1 MPQQTTRSPA
11 HLRPQARALALEP
24 RILFDGAVAA
34 SVEHHQH
41 HTDVHAQAADKA
53 TTPQARNGATAAHA
67 ASADTPQARDGTTAT
82 KAASAEN
89 PMPQARDGAT
99 AAAATP
105 AQNLVVIDSRV
116 DNYQSL
122 LTDLPQNTQVL
133 IINAGDDALT
143 AISSALA
150 SMGKA
155 DSIQIFS
162 HGAAGQFTLGNRTY
176 DAQTLQSLASSMSSW
191 RSELTAGADIF
202 LYGCDVG
209 AGAEG
214 QTLVNTLANITG
226 AGVAASSNDTGAA
239 SAGGDWVLEV
249 SSGVIDRHI
258 ALSDNAVS
266 HYGELLAN
274 ASPTV
279 TISTPTT
286 SVLLGDQVTFNVT
299 LTNASSQVGYAPFI
313 DLFLPK
319 TGKDGDDGLSF
330 VSASYLGQ
338 AVTAYVVTFDSNGNA
353 VHPLAKDSSGNSLI
367 INAASYGLRAGDS
380 MVVLQLPYGS
390 VSQSQPA
397 ITVQVTASLSDLAD
411 TSLSNASPD
420 LVVKARGGFQF
431 GNDSLDNPTT
441 DPSIVGA
448 ATASFTVHPTVVTL
462 TQSVQMPEGET
473 VTGPNYVH
481 TETVTITPAPGQTID
496 NVVVTQPMPDNVQV
510 TAITPSNGGTVTSL
524 TLHDGTILTNPTA
537 IAAAIASQPLFI
549 SSYTVTYSSISAPV
563 DVVVSFYVPESDAN
577 GQPVLNP
584 QTGANV
590 SITFGTPTASGEW
603 VPLDPRDVT
612 PPATTIDFSG
622 SGDGTGGTFVAKALT
637 VQKTVTDTNDVGT
650 PGITP
655 GDTLDYQLDLAI
667 SDFFA
672 VGETLTRNGSF
683 VLTDTA
689 SDGQTVTG
697 TPTFTFSINGV
708 SHTVALNYTSTVNA
722 DGTTTLRFDIA
733 GSILNAGILGAL
745 VGDLAFDN
753 NQQGATTG
761 TIHYTTLVNQ
771 AYTSSHPQSEINEGD
786 TLGNSATVSG
796 TLMVD
801 RVNLT
806 GSTVSDTS
814 STSSTIA
821 TSAVDIEIT
830 GVNGGTP
837 PSSGELNP
845 GDVVTFEMSY
855 DLITGDYENFSL
867 TAYLPLPLFNLS
879 SINWSQGTG
888 VGTWAIGSGNTNGGA
903 VDSVTT
909 GAGNAVIFNFGD
921 YATAS
926 TSGSKIV
933 VTFTLKVGDTPYA
946 DQRSLNVLAQSDQ
959 TTTLT
964 GQHLVSSDVAT
975 IVSVAEPVL
984 TITQGVVSNTGN
996 GVITGTTGTWSAPG
1010 STGVP
1015 FTGSVTDLTTVAGSI
1030 TGIDGG
1036 DTLRLATAIEN
1047 SGGGGAYDVVTS
1059 VTIPAGLQFSGG
1071 SLAAADLQIY
1081 RGDGTLLVAG
1091 TDYQVSGNVITFLD
1105 HNSTATLLPGRSGT
1119 AADTSGQN
1127 VVVITYDVKVVD
1139 AIAASA
1145 TLQTSAILS
1154 NYASVEGGTDF
1165 TPVDLVAQ
1173 TGEQVAAPTVNAVFA
1188 GGSNTTAPDSDSSA
1202 SHTTGN
1208 NLVIGEGMLYD
1219 LVVTLPEGT
1228 SQTLSLD
1235 GLIPAGM
1242 RLDTSFNN
1250 GLGYQVITTSA
1261 ASTALTGNFAGTVTV
1276 SGISGLSGGT
1286 LGNDG
1291 VGAHWTF
1298 SGSSASADNV
1308 TTNNSFVIRVQLI
1321 ADNVSSNQAGT
1332 QLPVSAR
1339 ISYSD
1344 PDGDTPNGA
1353 TPATR
1358 TVNQSIS
1365 APTAVVVE
1373 PTLQVTQSYTGGST
1387 LGVDEGDTVDY
1398 TITITNGSASS
1409 DYNAFDI
1416 NFQDV
1421 LPSELTGL
1429 SLVSVSLNGGATNN
1443 GGSDFQLVGHTL
1455 SSVSGANIDIPK
1467 GGSIV
1472 LHVTGTVVAAA
1483 ASEQNFSNTA
1493 TVQWTSLDGT
1503 QANSGQATGER
1514 TGTDGVLNSGVLNDY
1529 RVANTLVVPVEQGLI
1544 ISRVGGLPATPAPN
1558 PTDTASEQVTIG
1570 ELIRYRV
1577 TAVVAEGTTNDY
1589 VLQVTLQNGLQ
1600 FINDGTAKLALVS
1613 DQGNITSS
1621 FSDLVTGGSLDV
1633 VGSRDTAIGQNITA
1647 DLSGAAPSAIFNTAS
1662 HLTVTTDSN
1671 GNQVLQFHL
1680 GTLNNPDND
1689 PNLEGIS
1696 LEFSV
1701 RVMNQASNVAGA
1713 ALAVSAQTQS
1723 GSTVLAHSDTISE
1736 NIVEPVLSGL
1746 NKQIIQFDPN
1756 ANGSSGTAQVGISF
1770 TAGGT
1775 IPAYNVELTDGYPSG
1790 SNLTGL
1796 TLVINGT
1803 SYDINSSSIPSSLGF
1818 SYSFTG
1824 NTITADF
1831 AELDPGTTVK
1841 LTYQITLPNS
1851 ATIAS
1856 TNARLTWTSLPDSFT
1871 TWGGSTVGT
1880 SASTTGERTGSGTG
1894 ANQYVLTEGAGLG
1907 LISGTLW
1914 DDTASA
1920 TASTTPDGP
1929 ALAGQTVT
1937 LTWAGADGN
1946 LATTADNLTYT
1957 ATTDVNGQ
1965 YHFGDLA
1972 AGVYQITTN
1981 AGIFNYGTIG
1991 NVAVRIDSDSS
2002 TPLGQVNLTVGES
2015 GTGTAN
2021 FGYVQQNDPPV
2032 NHLPSPPTG
2041 LEDTSLHIT
2050 GVSISDVDAGNGTM
2064 TVALGVLHGKLNLT
2078 PTTGVTI
2085 TGQGTAN
2092 VVLSGNIVNINTAL
2106 ATLTYLGN
2114 QDYNGT
2120 DTLTMT
2126 TNDNGN
2132 FGDHNGDGIPGQAA
2146 DALSVTNSLQ
2156 INITPVN
2163 DAPIGVNDTAAATE
2177 AGGTNNN
2184 TVGVD
2189 PRGNV
2194 LTNDID
2200 VDIAT
2205 NGDVLH
2211 VVAVQPLNG
2220 TLGAV
2225 AATGNVLFVGQY
2237 GTLSMGA
2244 DGGYQYTVDNSN
2256 PAVQALRTA
2265 GQRLIDSF
2273 TYTLADTA
2281 GAQSTALLVVT
2292 IHGANDTP
2300 TATLDTGTATEAGG
2314 VNNGT
2319 VGSNATGNVLTN
2331 DSDVDSAA
2339 NGEVLHVSG
2348 VRNQPASSSS
2358 PLTPVNTGTTSAN
2371 GTQIVGTYGTLTIG
2385 ADGTYRYVVDNNNAA
2400 VQALVPGTSLLDTF
2414 SYQVTDAGGLSDL
2427 ANIVITVQGAYDNP
2441 VATDNTTHA
2450 TAGSPGLGTAA
2461 IAGTGNVITDD
2472 NGQGVDHDVDAPDQ
2486 VAGALTVTGARTGTE
2501 AAGGTIS
2508 SVTAGSTSTSSALAL
2523 TGLYGTLHIGAD
2535 GSYEY
2540 DVDSNNA
2547 AVQALPAGA
2556 TLTETFTYRLS
2567 DSEGLTDTAQLVV
2580 TVTGVNDPPV
2590 PTADTAHAI
2599 EAGGVNNQTA
2609 GLDPTGNVLSNDR
2622 DPDGDAMSVTGIQTS
2637 GGTTGTV
2644 GTALVG
2650 AHGTLTLGANG
2661 QYTYVVNNND
2671 TAVQALRTASDQITD
2686 QFTYTVSDSHGASAT
2701 TTLTVTIT
2709 GQNDAPVGVN
2719 DTGDATE
2726 AGGVGN
2732 ATPGSNATGNVLT
2745 NDQDVDS
2752 GDTRTVNGGH
2762 AGALGTGSF
2771 TAVTAPTAF
2780 TGQYGTLTL
2789 QPDGSYTYVVD
2800 NSNATVN
2807 ALAPGQTLVDNFSY
2821 QLRDTAGLTGTA
2833 QLAITVHGA
2842 NDAPTAQ
2849 LDLNYALSD
2858 NGQGQQVNANGNVM
2872 TNDHDPDNGDTITV
2886 TAGGTGSASS
2896 NPSLNPVTAGSSV
2909 STGTPLTLTGTYG
2922 TLTLGADGTY
2932 QYVIDVNNPVVQTLT
2947 GSSFRLEQFAYQIT
2961 DSGGLTSTATLDI
2974 IVRGR
2979 NDPPE
2984 PQPDTALAV
2993 EASGLHNSTPGL
3005 NPSGN
3010 VLDNDTD
3017 PDNGDVLSVTTV
3029 HTGAPGSGGTPVNAG
3044 TTLQGQYGQLDMN
3057 ADGSWTYTVDNSL
3070 PAVEAL
3076 RTAGQ
3081 TLTEQFT
3088 YTASDQWGLTTD
3100 ATLTVVISG
3109 RNDTPIAVDDTNT
3122 AVEAGGVHNG
3132 TPGINPTGNVLS
3144 NDTDVDSTVN
3154 GETKAVGNFANS
3166 SGRSVAAG
3174 SALAGQFGTLTI
3186 NADGSYQYTVDNS
3199 NSQVDA
3205 LQQGQTLTEVY
3216 TYQMHDADGATSTAR
3231 LSITIQGRNDAPV
3244 ANPDT
3249 NVASDQFP
3257 SPQATGNVLTNDTDV
3272 DNGDHLAVAGVHTGQ
3287 PSETGTQGQLG
3298 QPLAGQYGT
3307 LVLNANG
3314 SYSYQIDLTNPDV
3327 LKAAGMGQVLHDTF
3341 TYTVTDLA
3349 GATSQ
3354 ATLTLNL
3361 DISQPYVPPPSPS
3374 PPHDG
3379 GDAGPHYGYGYDTPY
3394 TAGLNRSVD
3403 PVVFVTPEVQ
3413 VVDAQLEVSAWQ
3425 ADGSDLRLG
3434 GLQGPL
3440 SPSIGAGLG
3449 LIPDVHVANSVHQS
3463 QQESALDQAWLMGRQ
3478 SRTDLTA
3485 DGLLDN
3491 PSVFALTPR
3500 SLTEHPVTQPHS
3512 APHHGHRPAP
3522 HHHAAPRTA
3531 AGFKAQLEA
3540 ASTSLPASLRQTT
3553 PQPHTELAHEA

>member
-1 MPQQTTRSPA
+1 MPQHTTRSPA

-41 HTDVHAQAADKA
+41 QADTHAQSADKTVA
-53 TTPQARNGATAAHA
+53 PIARNGATAAHA
-67 ASADTPQARDGTTAT
+67 NTGTDTPQARDGATAS
-82 KAASAEN
+82 KAGSDTST
-89 PMPQARDGAT
+89 PQARDGAT

-105 AQNLVVIDSRV
+105 ARNLVVIDSRV
-116 DNYQSL
+116 DNYQTL
-122 LTDLPQNTQVL
+122 LTDLPQNSQVL
-133 IINAGDDALT
+133 IINAGDDAIS
-143 AISSALA
+143 AISAALA
-150 SMGKA
+150 GMGKA

-162 HGAAGQFTLGNRTY
+162 HGAAGQFTLGNRIY
-176 DAQTLQSLASSMSSW
+176 DAQTLQSLASSMSNW

-209 AGAEG
+209 AGTQG
-214 QTLVNTLANITG
+214 QALVNTLASITG

-258 ALSDNAVS
+258 ALSDNAIS

-274 ASPTV
+274 ASPSV
-279 TISTPTT
+279 TIGTGTT

-313 DLFLPK
+313 DLFMPA
-319 TGKDGDDGLSF
+319 TGKDGNDGLSF
-330 VSASYLGQ
+330 VSATYLGQ
-338 AVTAYVVTFDSNGNA
+338 PVTAYVVTFDANGNA
-353 VHPLAKDSSGNSLI
+353 THPLAKDSNGNALV
-367 INAASYGLRAGDS
+367 INAATYGLRAGDQ
-380 MVVLQLPYGS
+380 MVVLQLPFGS

-397 ITVQVTASLSDLAD
+397 ITVQVTATLSDLAD

-420 LVVKARGGFQF
+420 LLVKARGGFQF

-441 DPSIVGA
+441 DPSIVGT

-473 VTGPNYVH
+473 VTGPNFQH

-524 TLHDGTILTNPTA
+524 TLHDGTVLTNPTA
-537 IAAAIASQPLFI
+537 IAAAIAAQPLYI

-563 DVVVSFYVPESDAN
+563 DVVVSFYVPEADAN

-590 SITFGTPTASGEW
+590 AITFGTPTASGEW

-672 VGETLTRNGSF
+672 IGQTLTRNGSF

-708 SHTVALNYTSTVNA
+708 SHTVALSYTSTVNA

-733 GSILNAGILGAL
+733 GSILNAGMLGAL

-753 NQQGATTG
+753 TQQGATTG
-761 TIHYTTLVNQ
+761 TIHYTVLVNQ

-806 GSTVSDTS
+806 GSTVTDTS
-814 STSSTIA
+814 STTSTIG
-821 TSAVDIEIT
+821 TSNIDIEIT
-830 GVNGGTP
+830 GVNGSTP

-855 DLITGDYENFSL
+855 DLVTSDYENFTL
-867 TAYLPLPLFNLS
+867 TAYLPLPLFDLS

-888 VGTWAIGSGNTNGGA
+888 VGTWAIGSGNTNAGP
-903 VDSVTT
+903 VTSVTT
-909 GAGNAVIFNFGD
+909 AAGNAVVFHFGD
-921 YATAS
+921 YATAA

-959 TTTLT
+959 TTTIS

-984 TITQGVVSNTGN
+984 TITQGVVSSTGN
-996 GVITGTTGTWSAPG
+996 GVITGTTGTWAAPG
-1010 STGVP
+1010 TTGVP
-1015 FTGSVTDLTTVAGSI
+1015 FSNSVTDLSTVAGTI

-1036 DTLRLATAIEN
+1036 DSLRLATAIEN

-1059 VTIPAGLQFSGG
+1059 VTIPPGLQFSGG

-1081 RGDGTLLVAG
+1081 RGDGTLLVLG
-1091 TDYQVSGNVITFLD
+1091 TDYQVSGNTITFLD
-1105 HNSTATLLPGRSGT
+1105 HNGTASLLPGRSGT
-1119 AADTSGQN
+1119 TADTSGQN

-1139 AIAASA
+1139 AIAAS
-1145 TLQTSAILS
+1145 TTMQTTAILS
-1154 NYASVEGGTDF
+1154 NYASVEGGADF
-1165 TPVDLVAQ
+1165 TPVDLTAK

-1188 GGSNTTAPDSDSSA
+1188 GGSSTTAPDGDSTA

-1219 LVVTLPEGT
+1219 LVVTLPEGAT
-1228 SQTLSLD
+1228 QTLSLD

-1242 RLDTSFNN
+1242 RLDTTFNG

-1261 ASTALTGNFAGTVTV
+1261 ASTALTTNFAGTVTLG
-1276 SGISGLSGGT
+1276 SMSGLSGGT

-1298 SGSSASADNV
+1298 TAASATADNV

-1321 ADNVSSNQAGT
+1321 ADNVASNQAGT
-1332 QLPVSAR
+1332 QLPVTAR
-1339 ISYSD
+1339 ITYSD
-1344 PDGDTPNGA
+1344 PDGDTPNGTA
-1353 TPATR
+1353 AANR
-1358 TVNQSIS
+1358 TVNQSLPT
-1365 APTAVVVE
+1365 PTAVVVE

-1398 TITITNGSASS
+1398 TITISNGSAST

-1416 NFQDV
+1416 NFQDL

-1429 SLVSVSLNGGATNN
+1429 SLVSVTYNGNATNN
-1443 GGSDFQLVGHTL
+1443 SGGDFQLVGHTL
-1455 SSVSGANIDIPK
+1455 SSVTGANIDIPK

-1503 QANSGQATGER
+1503 QASSGQANGER
-1514 TGTDGVLNSGVLNDY
+1514 TGTDGLLNSGALNDY
-1529 RVANTLVVPVEQGLI
+1529 RVANTLVIPVEQGLI
-1544 ISRVGGLPATPAPN
+1544 VSRVGGLPATAAPN
-1558 PTDTASEQVTIG
+1558 PTNAPTEDVTIG
-1570 ELIRYRV
+1570 EVIRYRV

-1600 FINDGTAKLALVS
+1600 FIDDGSSKLALVS
-1613 DQGNITSS
+1613 DQGLITSS

-1633 VGSRDTAIGQNITA
+1633 TGSRDTAIGQNITA
-1647 DLSGAAPSAIFNTAS
+1647 DLSGAAPNAAFNTAA

-1696 LEFSV
+1696 LEFNV

-1723 GSTVLAHSDTISE
+1723 GSTVLAHSDAISE
-1736 NIVEPVLSGL
+1736 KIVEPVLSGL
-1746 NKQIIQFDPN
+1746 NKQIVQFDPN
-1756 ANGSSGTAQVGISF
+1756 TSGSTGTAQVALSF

-1775 IPAYNVELTDGYPSG
+1775 IPAYNAELTDGYPAG

-1818 SYSFTG
+1818 SYSVTG

-1851 ATIAS
+1851 ATVAS

-1871 TWGGSTVGT
+1871 NWGGSTVGT
-1880 SASTTGERTGSGTG
+1880 AATTTGERTGSGVA
-1894 ANQYVLTEGAGLG
+1894 ANNYVLTEGAGLG

-1920 TASTTPDGP
+1920 TSSTTPDGP
-1929 ALAGQTVT
+1929 PLAGQTVT

-1957 ATTDVNGQ
+1957 ATTDANGQ

-1981 AGIFNYGTIG
+1981 AGIFSYGSIG

-2002 TPLGQVNLTVGES
+2002 TPLGQVNLTLGES
-2015 GTGTAN
+2015 AAGTAN
-2021 FGYVQQNDPPV
+2021 FGYVQQNDAPV

-2041 LEDTSLHIT
+2041 LEDIPFAIS

-2064 TVALGVLHGKLNLT
+2064 TVTLGVLHGKLNLT
-2078 PTTGVTI
+2078 PTTGVII
-2085 TGQGTAN
+2085 TGQGTGN
-2092 VVLSGNIVNINTAL
+2092 VVLSGNITNINTAL

-2120 DTLTMT
+2120 DTLTIL

-2132 FGDHNGDGIPGQAA
+2132 FGDHNGNGIPGEAG
-2146 DALSVTNSLQ
+2146 DALTAQNTLQ

-2163 DAPIGVNDTAAATE
+2163 DAPVGVNDAASATE
-2177 AGGTNNN
+2177 AGGSFNN
-2184 TVGVD
+2184 TIGVD

-2194 LTNDID
+2194 LTNDTD

-2205 NGDVLH
+2205 NGDSLH
-2211 VVAVQPLNG
+2211 VVSVLPTGG
-2220 TLGAV
+2220 TS
-2225 AATGNVLFVGQY
+2225 GNVPGVGTGTFAGQY
-2237 GTLSMGA
+2237 GTLTISA
-2244 DGGYQYTVDNSN
+2244 DGGYLYTVDNN
-2256 PAVQALRTA
+2256 NAAVQALRTA
-2265 GQRLIDSF
+2265 GQHLVDSF

-2281 GAQSTALLVVT
+2281 GAQSTAVLVVT

-2300 TATLDTGTATEAGG
+2300 VGVVDNGLATEAGG

-2319 VGSNATGNVLTN
+2319 PGGNATGNVLTN
-2331 DSDVDSAA
+2331 DTDVDSAA

-2348 VRNQPASSSS
+2348 VRNQPAASNS
-2358 PLTPVNTGTTSAN
+2358 PLTPVNSGTTSAN
-2371 GTQIVGTYGTLTIG
+2371 GTQIVGAYGTLTIG

-2400 VQALVPGTSLLDTF
+2400 VQALVPGTTLQDTF
-2414 SYQVTDAGGLSDL
+2414 SYQVTDAGGLNDL
-2427 ANIVITVQGAYDNP
+2427 ANIIITVQGAYDNP

-2450 TAGSPGLGTAA
+2450 TAGSPGLGTPA

-2501 AAGGTIS
+2501 AAGGSMS
-2508 SVTAGSTSTSSALAL
+2508 SVTAGSTSASNAL
-2523 TGLYGTLHIGAD
+2523 TLVGQYGSLHIGAD
-2535 GSYEY
+2535 GTYEY

-2556 TLTETFTYRLS
+2556 TLTETFSYRLS
-2567 DSEGLTDTAQLVV
+2567 DSHGLTDVAQLVV

-2590 PTADTAHAI
+2590 PTADTAHAV
-2599 EAGGVNNQTA
+2599 EAGGTNNQTP
-2609 GLDPTGNVLSNDR
+2609 GINPTGNVLTNDR
-2622 DPDGDAMSVTGIQTS
+2622 DPDGDAMTVTGIQTS
-2637 GGTTGTV
+2637 SGTIGTV

-2661 QYTYVVNNND
+2661 QYSYVVNNND
-2671 TAVQALRTASDQITD
+2671 PAVQALRTAGDQITD
-2686 QFTYTVSDSHGASAT
+2686 QFTYTVSDSHGASAS

-2719 DTGDATE
+2719 DTGNATE
-2726 AGGVGN
+2726 AGGTAN
-2732 ATPGSNATGNVLT
+2732 ATPGSDATGNVLT
-2745 NDQDVDS
+2745 NDTDVDA
-2752 GDTRTVNGGH
+2752 GDSKTVNGGH
-2762 AGALGTGSF
+2762 AGTLAAGGSF
-2771 TAVTAPTAF
+2771 TAITAPTTL

-2789 QPDGSYTYVVD
+2789 QPDGSYNYVVD

-2807 ALAPGQTLVDNFSY
+2807 ALAPGQTLTDSFSY

-2833 QLAITVHGA
+2833 QLDISVHGA

-2872 TNDHDPDNGDTITV
+2872 NNDRDPDNGDTITV
-2886 TAGGTGSASS
+2886 TGGARGAASTNPTLDPVAAGSS
-2896 NPSLNPVTAGSSV
+2896 VTAGS
-2909 STGTPLTLTGTYG
+2909 PLTLVGTYG

-2932 QYVIDVNNPVVQTLT
+2932 QYVIDINNPVVQTLT

-2961 DSGGLTSTATLDI
+2961 DSGGLTATATLDI
-2974 IVRGR
+2974 VVRGR

-2984 PQPDTALAV
+2984 PLPDAAVAV
-2993 EASGLHNSTPGL
+2993 EAGGLHNSTPGV

-3010 VLDNDTD
+3010 VLDNDSD
-3017 PDNGDVLSVTTV
+3017 PDNGDVLNVTTV
-3029 HTGAPGSGGTPVNAG
+3029 RTATGTPVNAG
-3044 TTLQGQYGQLDMN
+3044 TTLQGQYGQLNMN
-3057 ADGSWTYTVDNSL
+3057 SDGTWTYTVDNSL

-3088 YTASDQWGLTTD
+3088 YTASDQWGLTAD
-3100 ATLTVVISG
+3100 STLTIVIAG
-3109 RNDTPIAVDDTNT
+3109 RNDTPVAVDDTTT
-3122 AVEAGGVHNG
+3122 AIEAGGTHNG
-3132 TPGINPTGNVLS
+3132 TAGLNPTGNVLT
-3144 NDTDVDSTVN
+3144 NDTDVDSTAN

-3166 SGRSVAAG
+3166 NGQSAQAG

-3186 NADGSYQYTVDNS
+3186 NADGTYQYVVDNS

-3244 ANPDT
+3244 ANPDS

-3257 SPQATGNVLTNDTDV
+3257 APQATGNVLTNDTDV
-3272 DNGDHLAVAGVHTGQ
+3272 DNGDHLTVAAVHTGQ
-3287 PSETGTQGQLG
+3287 PTDTGTQGQLG

-3307 LVLNANG
+3307 LILNANG
-3314 SYSYQIDLTNPDV
+3314 TYSYQIDLTNPDV
-3327 LKAAGMGQVLHDTF
+3327 LKAAGAGQVLHDTF

-3361 DISQPYVPPPSPS
+3361 DISQPYVPPPSP
-3374 PPHDG
+3374 PDTN
-3379 GDAGPHYGYGYDTPY
+3379 GDIGPHYDNGYTPPY
-3394 TAGLNRSVD
+3394 TASFYRSVD
-3403 PVVFVTPEVQ
+3403 PVVYVTPEVQ
-3413 VVDAQLEVSAWQ
+3413 VVDAQLEVSAWE
-3425 ADGSDLRLG
+3425 ADGSNLYLG
-3434 GLQGPL
+3434 GLQNPIAL
-3440 SPSIGAGLG
+3440 SIGAGLG

-3463 QQESALDQAWLMGRQ
+3463 QRDSALDQAWLMGRQ
-3478 SRTDLTA
+3478 SRTNLTA

-3491 PSVFALTPR
+3491 PSVFALTQKNM
-3500 SLTEHPVTQPHS
+3500 TEHPVVQHHAT
-3512 APHHGHRPAP
+3512 PHHGHRPVP
-3522 HHHAAPRTA
+3522 HHAAPRTA

-3540 ASTSLPASLRQTT
+3540 ASTTLPASLRRTT
-3553 PQPHTELAHEA
+3553 PQLQTDLAHEA